1 MTEHWSDSQ
10 IAAAEARGR
19 ELRETTPYAVTARY
33 DPRGGKVVIDL
44 NNEATFAFPPS
55 LSQDLQGA
63 SSEDLARIEI
73 TPSGFGLYWP
83 ALDADISIP
92 GLLAGRFGTKAWMS
106 ELARRAGSVSSP
118 AKAAAARANGAKGG
132 RPRKVVGE

>member
-19 ELRETTPYAVTARY
+19 ELRETTPYAIAARY
-33 DPRGGKVVIDL
+33 DARGGKVVIDL

-63 SSEDLARIEI
+63 SADDLAKIEI

-83 ALDADISIP
+83 ALDADLSIP
-92 GLLAGRFGTKAWMS
+92 GLLVGRFGTKACMS
-106 ELARRAGSVSSP
+106 ELARRAGASLRPPRRRRRGRTGS
-118 AKAAAARANGAKGG
+118 RAGG
-132 RPRKVVGE
+132 RGRE